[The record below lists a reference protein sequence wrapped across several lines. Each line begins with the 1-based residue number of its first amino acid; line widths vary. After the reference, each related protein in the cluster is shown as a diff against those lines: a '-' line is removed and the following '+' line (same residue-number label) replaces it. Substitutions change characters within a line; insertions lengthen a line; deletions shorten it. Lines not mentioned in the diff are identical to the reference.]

1 MMHTVSE
8 PDSLRE
14 SLRNKILTLVQQM
27 DFSVSTKLPS
37 EHWLA
42 TKFEVSRSTVRA
54 VLADLE
60 TEGKILRRQG
70 SGTYINTK
78 AFLLG
83 TTLYPRI
90 EMREIIRKNG
100 YTPRSEAISVCHVP
114 AGADAS
120 ILNCSPEDLLQEV
133 HSLYYADEMPC
144 MYCVD
149 RLKAGLITEESWK
162 SSPFH
167 TQTIYHAIEQAAHI
181 QICWDIIR
189 FRSVNCDR
197 YPEISEAL
205 RLSPENNSAVL
216 LEIINYTENS
226 TPVMLGR
233 IYANTDILQLN
244 LIRNLTKL

>member
-1 MMHTVSE
+1 MRTGSE
-8 PDSLRE
+8 SDSLRE
-14 SLRNKILTLVQQM
+14 SLRRKILTLVQQM

-37 EHWLA
+37 ENWLA
-42 TKFEVSRSTVRA
+42 AKFDVSRSSVRA
-54 VLADLE
+54 VLAELE

-90 EMREIIRKNG
+90 EMREIIKKNG
-100 YTPRSEAISVCHVP
+100 FTPRSEAISIRHTP

-120 ILNCSPEDLLQEV
+120 ILDCSPDDLLQEV
-133 HSLYYADEMPC
+133 YSLYYADETPC
-144 MYCVD
+144 MYCID
-149 RLKAGLITEESWK
+149 RLKAGLISDPDWK
-162 SSPFH
+162 STPFH
-167 TQTIYHAIEQAAHI
+167 TQTLYHAIHQASGI

-205 RLSPENNSAVL
+205 KLSPENNSAVL
-216 LEIINYTENS
+216 LEIINYTEDS
-226 TPVMLGR
+226 RPVIFGR
-233 IYANTDILQLN
+233 IYVNTDIIQLN
-244 LIRNLTKL
+244 LIRDLTKL

>member
-1 MMHTVSE
+1 MRAGSE
-8 PDSLRE
+8 ADSLRE
-14 SLRNKILTLVQQM
+14 ELRRKILTLVQQM

-37 EHWLA
+37 ENWLA
-42 TKFEVSRSTVRA
+42 AKFDVSRSTVRA
-54 VLADLE
+54 VLAELE

-100 YTPRSEAISVCHVP
+100 FTPRSEAISVRHVQ

-120 ILNCSPEDLLQEV
+120 ILDCSPDDLLQEV
-133 HSLYYADEMPC
+133 YSLYYADETPC

-149 RLKAGLITEESWK
+149 RLKAGLISDPAWK
-162 SSPFH
+162 STPFH
-167 TQTIYHAIEQAAHI
+167 TQTLYQAVQQVSQV

-197 YPEISEAL
+197 YPEISAAL
-205 RLSPENNSAVL
+205 QLNPENNSAVL
-216 LEIINYTENS
+216 LEIVNYTQNS
-226 TPVMLGR
+226 MPVMFGR
-233 IYANTDILQLN
+233 IYVNTDIIQLN
-244 LIRNLTKL
+244 LIRDLTKL